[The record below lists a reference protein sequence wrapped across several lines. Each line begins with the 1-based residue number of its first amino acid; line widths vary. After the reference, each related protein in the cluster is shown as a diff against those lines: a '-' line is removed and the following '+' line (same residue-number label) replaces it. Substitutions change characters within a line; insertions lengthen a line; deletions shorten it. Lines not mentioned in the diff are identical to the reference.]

1 MSRRYIS
8 DISQMSWIYISD
20 ILEMS
25 HKCLT
30 DISNIMFLIS
40 FKDFLMPSGVLG
52 ELPLTRL
59 QFVRQN
65 AYLAQ
70 SFYKQRAPKMNL
82 EALVITTDEIR
93 HAMLC
98 LLYMS

>member
-1 MSRRYIS
+1 MSWRYIS
-8 DISQMSWIYISD
+8 DILD
-20 ILEMS
+20 MS
-25 HKCLT
+25 HRCLT

-65 AYLAQ
+65 AYLARG
-70 SFYKQRAPKMNL
+70 SYNQRTPKMNL
-82 EALVITTDEIR
+82 GALVIITDEIR
-93 HAMLC
+93 HAMLRF
-98 LLYMS
+98 LNMS